1 MLSTLRNVRNIGRIP
16 DLRNKVLFTLSMVVI
31 YRIGAFIPSP
41 GINFDAV
48 AAIRARTELEGGGV
62 LDFLALF
69 SGGALTQMAIFAL
82 GVFPYITASII
93 MQILGIVIPRIEQ
106 WQNQGAVGQRK
117 ITQWT
122 RYLTIAIAVVQATGF
137 AFLFN
142 RQGNGFGTGSSGESG
157 TGLDLL
163 PSFTAPRVGLV
174 VLTLTAGTALL
185 MWMGELITQKGVGN
199 GISIIIFASV
209 MVTIPNQFID
219 VYNNGG
225 WGWIT
230 GILILYIIMLVA
242 IVFIENGQRRIPVTF
257 SKRVVGRKQ
266 YGGTSTYIPLKV
278 NQSGVIPIIF
288 ASSVLYLPQL
298 VAVVLPSGWG
308 DSVRVFVDER
318 LVNPADPVYLI
329 IFGALIIGFA
339 YFYTAITFDP
349 VKKADELR
357 RQGGHI
363 APLRP
368 GPETERHLSKIL
380 SRITFPGAL
389 FIAIVALLPA
399 VALGFVLPAGS
410 TGFFG
415 FSGISI
421 LIAVGVG
428 LETMKQIDSQLMMR
442 NYEGFL
448 K

>member
-1 MLSTLRNVRNIGRIP
+1 MLSTLRNIGNIGRIP
-16 DLRNKVLFTLSMVVI
+16 DLRNKVLFTLSMIVI

-48 AAIRARTELEGGGV
+48 AAIRARTEEEGGGV
-62 LDFLALF
+62 IDFLALF

-82 GVFPYITASII
+82 GVFPYITSSII

-122 RYLTIAIAVVQATGF
+122 RYLTIAIAIVQSTGF

-142 RQGNGFGTGSSGESG
+142 RQGSGFGTGTNQAGD
-157 TGLDLL
+157 GLDLL
-163 PSFTAPRVGLV
+163 PTFTAPRVGLV

-209 MVTIPNQFID
+209 MTSIPNQFID
-219 VYNNGG
+219 VWNNGG
-225 WGWIT
+225 LGWVAA
-230 GILILYIIMLVA
+230 ILFLYIVMLVA

-298 VAVVLPSGWG
+298 VSVVLPSGWG
-308 DSVRVFVDER
+308 DTVRRWVDQR
-318 LVNPADPVYLI
+318 LVNPADPVYLT
-329 IFGALIIGFA
+329 IFGLLIIGFA

-368 GPETERHLSKIL
+368 GPETERYLAKIL
-380 SRITFPGAL
+380 ARITLPGAL
-389 FIAIVALLPA
+389 FITIVALLPA
-399 VALGFVLPAGS
+399 VALGLVLPTGS

>member
-1 MLSTLRNVRNIGRIP
+1 VLQRVLNIFKVA
-16 DLRNKVLFTLSMVVI
+16 DLRGKILFTLMIIGV
-31 YRIGAFIPSP
+31 YRLGAFVPAP
-41 GINFDAV
+41 GVDIEAV
-48 AAIRARTELEGGGV
+48 QLLRDQANEGGILGFV
-62 LDFLALF
+62 QLF
-69 SGGALTQMAIFAL
+69 SGGALTQLSIFAL
-82 GVFPYITASII
+82 GIMPYITASII
-93 MQILGIVIPRIEQ
+93 MQILGVVIPKIEE
-106 WQNQGAVGQRK
+106 WQQQGAVGQRK

-122 RYLTIAIAVVQATGF
+122 RYLTIAIAIVQSTGF

-157 TGLDLL
+157 NGLDLL

-209 MVTIPNQFID
+209 MTTIPNQFVD
-219 VYNNGG
+219 VFNNGG
-225 WGWIT
+225 WGWIAI
-230 GILILYIIMLVA
+230 ILALYIVMLVA

-298 VAVVLPSGWG
+298 IAVVLPSGWG
-308 DSVRVFVDER
+308 DSVRTFVDER

-329 IFGALIIGFA
+329 IFGLLIIGFA

-389 FIAIVALLPA
+389 FIAVVALLPA
-399 VALGFVLPAGS
+399 VALGLVLPAGS

>member
-1 MLSTLRNVRNIGRIP
+1 MC
-16 DLRNKVLFTLSMVVI
+16 
-31 YRIGAFIPSP
+31 
-41 GINFDAV
+41 
-48 AAIRARTELEGGGV
+48 IRDR
-62 LDFLALF
+62 F

-122 RYLTIAIAVVQATGF
+122 RYMTISIAVVQATGF

-142 RQGNGFGTGSSGESG
+142 RQGTGFGTGSSGQQG

-163 PSFTAPRVGLV
+163 PTFTAPRVGLV
-174 VLTLTAGTALL
+174 VLTLTAGAALL
-185 MWMGELITQKGVGN
+185 MWMGELITQKGIGN

-209 MVTIPNQFID
+209 LVTIPNQF
-219 VYNNGG
+219 VEVFNNGG
-225 WGWIT
+225 VFW
-230 GILILYIIMLVA
+230 LALVLAVYIVMLVA

-298 VAVVLPSGWG
+298 VAVVLPAGWG
-308 DSVRVFVDER
+308 DSVRDWVDRR
-318 LVNPADPVYLI
+318 LVNPSDPVYLI

-363 APLRP
+363 PPLRP
-368 GPETERHLSKIL
+368 GLETERHLSRIL

-389 FIAIVALLPA
+389 FIAVVALLPSI
-399 VALGFVLPAGS
+399 ALGMVLDAGS
-410 TGFFG
+410 SGFFG

>member
-1 MLSTLRNVRNIGRIP
+1 
-16 DLRNKVLFTLSMVVI
+16 MVVI

-48 AAIRARTELEGGGV
+48 AAIRARTEQEGGGV

-122 RYLTIAIAVVQATGF
+122 RYLTIAIAIVQSTGF

-157 TGLDLL
+157 NGLDLL

-209 MVTIPNQFID
+209 MTTIPNQFVD
-219 VYNNGG
+219 VFNNGG
-225 WGWIT
+225 WGWIAI
-230 GILILYIIMLVA
+230 ILALYIVMLVA

-298 VAVVLPSGWG
+298 IAVVLPSGWG
-308 DSVRVFVDER
+308 DSVRTFVDER

-329 IFGALIIGFA
+329 IFGLLIIGFA

-389 FIAIVALLPA
+389 FIAVVALLPA
-399 VALGFVLPAGS
+399 VALGLVLPAGS

>member
-1 MLSTLRNVRNIGRIP
+1 MLKTLRNLGNIWRIP
-16 DLRNKVLFTLSMVVI
+16 DLRNKVLFTLAMVVI
-31 YRIGAFIPSP
+31 YRLGAYIPSP

-48 AAIRARTELEGGGV
+48 AAIRARTEVQGGGV

-106 WQNQGAVGQRK
+106 WQEQGAVGQRK

-122 RYLTIAIAVVQATGF
+122 RYLTIAIAIVQSTGF
-137 AFLFN
+137 AFLFS
-142 RQGNGFGTGSSGESG
+142 RQGSGFGTGSSGESG
-157 TGLDLL
+157 NGLDLL
-163 PSFTAPRVGLV
+163 PVFTPARVGLV

-209 MVTIPNQFID
+209 MTTIPNQFVD

-225 WGWIT
+225 LGWIA
-230 GILILYIIMLVA
+230 GILALYIVMLVA

-257 SKRVVGRKQ
+257 SKRVRGNKQ

-298 VAVVLPSGWG
+298 IAVVLPSGWG
-308 DSVRVFVDER
+308 DTVRDWVDRR

-329 IFGALIIGFA
+329 IFGMLIIGFA

-368 GPETERHLSKIL
+368 GPETERYLSRIL
-380 SRITFPGAL
+380 SRITLPGAL

-399 VALGFVLPAGS
+399 VALGLVLPAGS

>member
-1 MLSTLRNVRNIGRIP
+1 MLTTLRNIGNIGRIP
-16 DLRNKVLFTLSMVVI
+16 DLRNKVLFTLAMVVI

-106 WQNQGAVGQRK
+106 WQQQGAVGQRK

-122 RYLTIAIAVVQATGF
+122 RYQTIAIAIVQATGF
-137 AFLFN
+137 AFLFS
-142 RQGNGFGTGSSGESG
+142 RQGSGFGTGSAGNNS
-157 TGLDLL
+157 GLDLL
-163 PSFTAPRVGLV
+163 PNFTAPRVGLV

-209 MVTIPNQFID
+209 MTTIPNQFVD
-219 VYNNGG
+219 VFNNGG
-225 WGWIT
+225 WGWIAL
-230 GILILYIIMLVA
+230 ILALYIIMLVA
-242 IVFIENGQRRIPVTF
+242 IVFVENGQRRIPVTF

-298 VAVVLPSGWG
+298 VAVVLPPGWG
-308 DSVRVFVDER
+308 DTVRDWVDRR

-380 SRITFPGAL
+380 SRITFPGAI
-389 FIAIVALLPA
+389 FIAVVALLPA
-399 VALGFVLPAGS
+399 VALGLVLPAGS

>member
-1 MLSTLRNVRNIGRIP
+1 MLNTLRNIGNIWRIP
-16 DLRNKVLFTLSMVVI
+16 DLRNKVLFTFAMVVI

-122 RYLTIAIAVVQATGF
+122 RYMTIAIAIVQSTGF

-142 RQGNGFGTGSSGESG
+142 RQGSGFGTGSSGEAG
-157 TGLDLL
+157 NGLDLL
-163 PSFTAPRVGLV
+163 PTFTAPRVGLV

-209 MVTIPNQFID
+209 MTTIPNQFVD

-225 WGWIT
+225 IGWII

-257 SKRVVGRKQ
+257 SKRVVGRRQ
-266 YGGTSTYIPLKV
+266 YGGTSTFIPLKV

-308 DSVRVFVDER
+308 DTVRDWVDRR

-329 IFGALIIGFA
+329 IFGLLIIGFA

-363 APLRP
+363 APMRP
-368 GPETERHLSKIL
+368 GPETERHLAKIL
-380 SRITFPGAL
+380 SRITFPGAI

-399 VALGFVLPAGS
+399 VALGLVLPAGS

>member
-1 MLSTLRNVRNIGRIP
+1 MLNTLRNIGNIWRIP
-16 DLRNKVLFTLSMVVI
+16 DLRNKVLFTLAMIVI
-31 YRIGAFIPSP
+31 YRVGAFIPSP

-122 RYLTIAIAVVQATGF
+122 RYMTIAIAVVQSTGF

-142 RQGNGFGTGSSGESG
+142 RQGSGFGTGSSGESG
-157 TGLDLL
+157 NGLDLL
-163 PSFTAPRVGLV
+163 PTFTAPRVGLV

-199 GISIIIFASV
+199 GMSIIIFASV
-209 MVTIPNQFID
+209 MTTIPNQFVD

-225 WGWIT
+225 VGWVA
-230 GILILYIIMLVA
+230 GILVLYVIMLVA

-298 VAVVLPSGWG
+298 IAVVLPSGWG
-308 DSVRVFVDER
+308 DSVRDWVDRR
-318 LVNPADPVYLI
+318 LVNPADPVYLT
-329 IFGALIIGFA
+329 IFGLLIVGFA

-368 GPETERHLSKIL
+368 GPETERHLAKIL

-389 FIAIVALLPA
+389 FIAVVALLPA

>member
-1 MLSTLRNVRNIGRIP
+1 
-16 DLRNKVLFTLSMVVI
+16 
-31 YRIGAFIPSP
+31 
-41 GINFDAV
+41 
-48 AAIRARTELEGGGV
+48 
-62 LDFLALF
+62 
-69 SGGALTQMAIFAL
+69 MAIFAL

-122 RYLTIAIAVVQATGF
+122 RYMTIAIAIVQSTGF

-142 RQGNGFGTGSSGESG
+142 RQGSGFGTGSSGEAG
-157 TGLDLL
+157 NGLDLL
-163 PSFTAPRVGLV
+163 PTFTAPRVGLV

-209 MVTIPNQFID
+209 MTTIPNQFVD

-225 WGWIT
+225 IGWII

-257 SKRVVGRKQ
+257 SKRVVGRRQ
-266 YGGTSTYIPLKV
+266 YGGTSTFIPLKV

-308 DSVRVFVDER
+308 DTC
-318 LVNPADPVYLI
+318 LL
-329 IFGALIIGFA
+329 
-339 YFYTAITFDP
+339 YTSPSPRDG
-349 VKKADELR
+349 L
-357 RQGGHI
+357 
-363 APLRP
+363 
-368 GPETERHLSKIL
+368 L
-380 SRITFPGAL
+380 SRMPSSA
-389 FIAIVALLPA
+389 
-399 VALGFVLPAGS
+399 
-410 TGFFG
+410 
-415 FSGISI
+415 
-421 LIAVGVG
+421 
-428 LETMKQIDSQLMMR
+428 
-442 NYEGFL
+442 
-448 K
+448 

>member
-1 MLSTLRNVRNIGRIP
+1 MLNTLRNIGNIARIP
-16 DLRNKVLFTLSMVVI
+16 DLRNKILFTLAMVVI
-31 YRIGAFIPSP
+31 YRIGSFIPAP
-41 GINFDAV
+41 GINYDAV
-48 AAIRARTELEGGGV
+48 AALRAQAALGGGGA
-62 LDFLALF
+62 LEFLSLF

-82 GVFPYITASII
+82 GVFPYITSSII
-93 MQILGIVIPRIEQ
+93 MQILGIVIPRIEH

-122 RYLTIAIAVVQATGF
+122 RYLAIAIAVIQSTGY

-142 RQGNGFGTGSSGESG
+142 RSSSGFGAGSSAAGQ
-157 TGLDLL
+157 GLDLL
-163 PSFTAPRVGLV
+163 PIWTPWRVGIV
-174 VLTLTAGTALL
+174 VLCLTAGSALL
-185 MWMGELITQKGVGN
+185 MWMGELITEKGVGN
-199 GISIIIFASV
+199 GISILIFASV
-209 MVTIPNQFID
+209 MTSIPQQFIE
-219 VYNNGG
+219 VYRNGG
-225 WGWIT
+225 WLWIA
-230 GILILYIIMLVA
+230 LILGLYIAMLVA
-242 IVFIENGQRRIPVTF
+242 IVFVENGQRRIPVTF
-257 SKRVVGRKQ
+257 SKRMVGRRQ

-298 VAVVLPSGWG
+298 IAVVLPGGWG
-308 DSVRVFVDER
+308 DSVRTWVDSR
-318 LVNPADPVYLI
+318 LLNPADPVYLI
-329 IFGALIIGFA
+329 IFGLLIIGFA
-339 YFYTAITFDP
+339 YFYTAVTFDP

-363 APLRP
+363 PPLRP
-368 GPETERHLSKIL
+368 GIETERYLQKVL
-380 SRITFPGAL
+380 SRITLPGAL
-389 FIAIVALLPA
+389 FIAAVALLPA
-399 VALGFVLPAGS
+399 VALSLVLEAGS

>member
-1 MLSTLRNVRNIGRIP
+1 MLNTLRNIGNIWRIP
-16 DLRNKVLFTLSMVVI
+16 DLRNKVLFTFAMVVI

-122 RYLTIAIAVVQATGF
+122 RYMTIAIAIVQSTGF

-142 RQGNGFGTGSSGESG
+142 RQGSGFGTGSSGEAG
-157 TGLDLL
+157 NGLDLL
-163 PSFTAPRVGLV
+163 PTFTAPRVGLV

-209 MVTIPNQFID
+209 MTTIPNQFVD

-225 WGWIT
+225 IGWII
-230 GILILYIIMLVA
+230 GILILYIVMLVA

-257 SKRVVGRKQ
+257 SKRVVGRRQ
-266 YGGTSTYIPLKV
+266 YGGTSTFIPLKV

-308 DSVRVFVDER
+308 DTVRDWVDRR

-329 IFGALIIGFA
+329 IFGLLIIGFA

-363 APLRP
+363 APMRP
-368 GPETERHLSKIL
+368 GPETERHLAKIL
-380 SRITFPGAL
+380 SRITFPGAI

-399 VALGFVLPAGS
+399 VALGLVLPAGS

>member
-1 MLSTLRNVRNIGRIP
+1 MLSTLRNIGNIWRIP
-16 DLRNKVLFTLSMVVI
+16 DLRNKVLFTFAMVII

-122 RYLTIAIAVVQATGF
+122 RYMTIAIAIVQSTGF

-142 RQGNGFGTGSSGESG
+142 RQGSGFGTGSSGQAG
-157 TGLDLL
+157 NGLDLL
-163 PSFTAPRVGLV
+163 PTFTPPRVGLV

-209 MVTIPNQFID
+209 MTTIPNQFVD

-225 WGWIT
+225 WGWIA
-230 GILILYIIMLVA
+230 GILVLYIIMLVA
-242 IVFIENGQRRIPVTF
+242 IVFVENGQRRIPVTF
-257 SKRVVGRKQ
+257 SKRVVGRRQ
-266 YGGTSTYIPLKV
+266 YGGTSTFIPLKV

-298 VAVVLPSGWG
+298 VAVVLPAGWG
-308 DSVRVFVDER
+308 DTVRDWVDRR

-329 IFGALIIGFA
+329 IFGLLIVGFA

-363 APLRP
+363 APMRP
-368 GPETERHLSKIL
+368 GYETERHLAKIL

-389 FIAIVALLPA
+389 FIAVVALLPA
-399 VALGFVLPAGS
+399 VALGLVLPAGS

>member
-1 MLSTLRNVRNIGRIP
+1 M
-16 DLRNKVLFTLSMVVI
+16 
-31 YRIGAFIPSP
+31 
-41 GINFDAV
+41 
-48 AAIRARTELEGGGV
+48 

-122 RYLTIAIAVVQATGF
+122 RYMTIAIAVVQSTGF

-142 RQGNGFGTGSSGESG
+142 RQGSGFGTGSSGEAG
-157 TGLDLL
+157 NGLDLL
-163 PSFTAPRVGLV
+163 PTFTAPRVGLV

-209 MVTIPNQFID
+209 MTTIPNQFVD

-225 WGWIT
+225 IGWII

-257 SKRVVGRKQ
+257 SKRVVGRRQ
-266 YGGTSTYIPLKV
+266 YGGTSTFIPLKV

-308 DSVRVFVDER
+308 DTVRDWVERR

-329 IFGALIIGFA
+329 IFGLLIIGFA

-363 APLRP
+363 APMRP
-368 GPETERHLSKIL
+368 GPETERHLAKIL
-380 SRITFPGAL
+380 SRITFPGAI

-399 VALGFVLPAGS
+399 VALGLVLPAGS

>member
-1 MLSTLRNVRNIGRIP
+1 MLNTMRNIANIWRIP
-16 DLRNKVLFTLSMVVI
+16 DLRNKVLFTLAMVVI

-122 RYLTIAIAVVQATGF
+122 RYMTIAIAIVQSTGF

-142 RQGNGFGTGSSGESG
+142 RQGSGFGTGSSGEAG
-157 TGLDLL
+157 NGLDLL
-163 PSFTAPRVGLV
+163 PTFTPPRVGLV

-209 MVTIPNQFID
+209 MTTIPNQFVD

-225 WGWIT
+225 IGWII

-257 SKRVVGRKQ
+257 SKRVVGRRQ
-266 YGGTSTYIPLKV
+266 YGGTSTFIPLKV

-308 DSVRVFVDER
+308 DTVRDWVDRR

-329 IFGALIIGFA
+329 IFGLLIIGFA

-363 APLRP
+363 APMRP
-368 GPETERHLSKIL
+368 GPETERHLAKIL
-380 SRITFPGAL
+380 SRITFPGAI

-399 VALGFVLPAGS
+399 VALGLVLPAGS

>member
-1 MLSTLRNVRNIGRIP
+1 MLNTLRNIGNIWRIP
-16 DLRNKVLFTLSMVVI
+16 DLRNKVLFTFAMVVI

-122 RYLTIAIAVVQATGF
+122 RYMTIAIAVVQSTGF

-142 RQGNGFGTGSSGESG
+142 RQGSGFGTGSSGEAG
-157 TGLDLL
+157 NGLDLL
-163 PSFTAPRVGLV
+163 PTFTAPRVGLV

-209 MVTIPNQFID
+209 MTTIPNQFVD

-225 WGWIT
+225 IGWII

-257 SKRVVGRKQ
+257 SKRVVGRRQ
-266 YGGTSTYIPLKV
+266 YGGTSTFIPLKV

-308 DSVRVFVDER
+308 DTVRDWVDRR

-329 IFGALIIGFA
+329 IFGLLIIGFA

-363 APLRP
+363 APMRP
-368 GPETERHLSKIL
+368 GPETERHLAKIL
-380 SRITFPGAL
+380 SRITFPGAI

-399 VALGFVLPAGS
+399 VALGLVLPAGS